1 MILRRALARPRP
13 SWLVPTILLALI
25 ALVVAGCLGGGGP
38 TLAPGQ
44 TATPTPA
51 PTQIPPLVPTLK
63 ADPFSLLSW
72 LFTPIF
78 QALLILLIVIYQVTA
93 AVLGRP
99 DIGIAIIVMTLIV
112 RTALVPLM
120 RRQMVS
126 TRRMQGIQPELA
138 EIKKRYKGD
147 ARKQNEATM
156 ALYRERGISQ
166 SGCLAALLPL
176 LIIIPMY
183 TVIQQGLQHYD
194 PTPMLQPF
202 GINLNQWIGLQCPG
216 IDVLPNGLKAACL
229 DTQIPWLF
237 NLDAHTPHLDFHIPV
252 IQFGL
257 SYLAII
263 YTVLSLIASRIGL
276 PPHDPSKPL
285 DAAARSQ
292 RNSMLIIP
300 LISILYS
307 GIIPVGLFLYL
318 LVSTV
323 YQIIQ
328 QFLTTG
334 WGSMFPL
341 FGWTPAF
348 AVDHQP
354 RFPIPTPPAGNSGAA
369 ASGEARPNPAR
380 PIDRAASA
388 AATIRPKGRTSR
400 RGRRR

>member
-1 MILRRALARPRP
+1 VPAFLL
-13 SWLVPTILLALI
+13 LVAF
-25 ALVVAGCLGGGGP
+25 VVAGCLGAPGQ

-51 PTQIPPLVPTLK
+51 PTQIPPLVPELK

-78 QALLILLIVIYQVTA
+78 QALLIVLIVTYRFT
-93 AVLGRP
+93 P

-138 EIKKRYKGD
+138 EIKRRYKSD
-147 ARKQNEATM
+147 PKKQNEATM

-194 PTPMLQPF
+194 PTPMLRVF
-202 GINLNQWIGLQCPG
+202 GFDLNQFIGLVCPTG
-216 IDVLPNGLKAACL
+216 EVLPNGLKAACL
-229 DTQIPWLF
+229 NTQIPWLF
-237 NLDAHTPHLDFHIPV
+237 GLDAHTPHVDFNIPF
-252 IQFGL
+252 INFGM

-263 YTVLSLIASRIGL
+263 YTVLSLVASRISL
-276 PPHDPSKPL
+276 PPHDPTKPL
-285 DAAARSQ
+285 DASARTQ

-300 LISILYS
+300 LISLLYS
-307 GIIPVGLFLYL
+307 NIIPVGLFLYL

-323 YQIIQ
+323 YQIVQ

-341 FGWTPAF
+341 FSWTPAF
-348 AVDHQP
+348 AVNHQP
-354 RFPIPTPPAGNSGAA
+354 RFPVPAPPPTSGSGAN
-369 ASGEARPNPAR
+369 GEARPSPTR
-380 PIDRAASA
+380 PVDRAASA